1 MTQSR
6 SLIHNEWFAD
16 LPDEVVAQLAA
27 RARPRKL
34 QAGEMLYA
42 RGDQPE
48 GLYGVVSGRIELRAV
63 SPGGREI
70 IVAVHEAGNW
80 FGEVTLFDGKQ
91 RVHDAVAE
99 TDVELRVIP
108 HDEFH
113 RWLQAHT
120 ELYPH
125 FMRMLCRK
133 LRIALAYA
141 EDLIFLPLSA
151 RLAKRLLGLLQSHG
165 QPDADGQRIDR
176 HLPQDVL
183 ARMLSASRQAVS
195 KELKAFEAQGWIRVA
210 YGRITVRDAEALT
223 AAARVE
229 D

>member
-1 MTQSR
+1 MSR
-6 SLIHNEWFAD
+6 TLIQNEWFAD

-27 RARPRKL
+27 QARRREL
-34 QAGEMLYA
+34 AAGQMLYA

-91 RVHDAVAE
+91 RVHDAIAD

-113 RWLQAHT
+113 RWLQAHPD
-120 ELYPH
+120 LYPH
-125 FMRMLCRK
+125 FIRMLCRK

-151 RLAKRLLGLLQSHG
+151 RLAKRLLALLQAHG
-165 QPDADGQRIDR
+165 QPDGDGQRIDR

-183 ARMLSASRQAVS
+183 ARMLSAGRQAVS

-210 YGRITVRDAEALT
+210 YGRITVLDAEAL
-223 AAARVE
+223 AVAARVE
-229 D
+229 E